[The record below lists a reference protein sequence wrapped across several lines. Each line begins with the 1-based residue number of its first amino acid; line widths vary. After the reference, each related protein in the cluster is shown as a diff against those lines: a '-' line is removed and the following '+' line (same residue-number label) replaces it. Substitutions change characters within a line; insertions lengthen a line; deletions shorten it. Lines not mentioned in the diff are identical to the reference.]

1 MKKQIICALAA
12 ILIASINK
20 ESAAQK
26 IRLLKKTHLTNYPS
40 ASSLEFYKEKL
51 YVIGDDAPSIWI
63 LDKNHSLL
71 DSIVLFPSKEKR
83 IDWAIKADLESST
96 IITKNDRNYLVAF
109 SSFSTPTRNKIIFL
123 SLDGPE
129 KILKQVETTLEATT
143 VQEPNIEGAACIGH
157 QLILSNRANTTHK
170 NNSLLLTTI
179 DTTSGINK
187 NYTVGINK
195 NYTVITLYLP
205 KTKKVTGISGISYL
219 KEKDML
225 LFTASTENTPNAYT
239 DGEIGASYIGYVKY
253 ISKKLTG
260 SSIKADKLI
269 SVSKYLGEK
278 SAQKIESLTV
288 EEIKGKKVII
298 HLAADNDN
306 GESTLFKLELKL

>member
-1 MKKQIICALAA
+1 MKKQIICALAV
-12 ILIASINK
+12 ILIASISK

-26 IRLLKKTHLTNYPS
+26 IRLLKKTHLANYPS
-40 ASSLEFYKEKL
+40 ASSLEFYKDKL

-63 LDKNHSLL
+63 LDKNHSFL
-71 DSIVLFPSKEKR
+71 DSVVLFPSKEKR
-83 IDWAIKADLESST
+83 IDWTIKADLESST
-96 IITKNDRNYLVAF
+96 IITINDKNYVVAF
-109 SSFSTPTRNKIIFL
+109 SSFSTPARNKIIFL
-123 SLDGPE
+123 SLVGPE
-129 KILKQVETTLEATT
+129 KKLKQVETTLETTT
-143 VQEPNIEGAACIGH
+143 VQELNIEGAASIGH

-179 DTTSGINK
+179 DTTSIDK
-187 NYTVGINK
+187 NYVA
-195 NYTVITLYLP
+195 ITLYLP

-239 DGEIGASYIGYVKY
+239 DGEIGSSYIGYVKN

-260 SSIKADKLI
+260 SSIKAGKLI
-269 SVSKYLGEK
+269 SISKYLGEK
-278 SAQKIESLTV
+278 NAQKIESITV
-288 EEIKGKKVII
+288 EKIKGKKAVI

-306 GESTLFKLELKL
+306 GESTLFKMELKL

>member
-1 MKKQIICALAA
+1 MKKQIICALAV

-40 ASSLEFYKEKL
+40 ASSLEFYKDKL

-63 LDKNHSLL
+63 LDKNHSFL
-71 DSIVLFPSKEKR
+71 DSVVLFPSKEKR
-83 IDWAIKADLESST
+83 IDWTIKADLESST
-96 IITKNDRNYLVAF
+96 IITKNDKNYLVAF
-109 SSFSTPTRNKIIFL
+109 SSFSTPARNKIIFL
-123 SLDGPE
+123 SLDEPE
-129 KILKQVETTLEATT
+129 KNLKQVETMLEATT
-143 VQEPNIEGAACIGH
+143 VQELNIEGAASIGH

-187 NYTVGINK
+187 NYV
-195 NYTVITLYLP
+195 VITLYLP

-239 DGEIGASYIGYVKY
+239 DGEIGSSYIGYVKN

-269 SVSKYLGEK
+269 SITKYLGEK
-278 SAQKIESLTV
+278 LR
-288 EEIKGKKVII
+288 KK
-298 HLAADNDN
+298 
-306 GESTLFKLELKL
+306 

>member
-1 MKKQIICALAA
+1 MKKQIICALAV
-12 ILIASINK
+12 ILIASISK

-26 IRLLKKTHLTNYPS
+26 IKLLKKTHLANYPS
-40 ASSLEFYKEKL
+40 ASSLEFYKDKL

-63 LDKNHSLL
+63 LDKNHSFL
-71 DSIVLFPSKEKR
+71 DSVVLFPSKEKR
-83 IDWAIKADLESST
+83 IDWTTKADLESST
-96 IITKNDRNYLVAF
+96 IITINDKNYVVAF
-109 SSFSTPTRNKIIFL
+109 SSFSTPARNKIIFL

-129 KILKQVETTLEATT
+129 KNLKQLETTLETTT
-143 VQEPNIEGAACIGH
+143 VQELNIEGAASIGH

-187 NYTVGINK
+187 NYVA
-195 NYTVITLYLP
+195 ITLYLP
-205 KTKKVTGISGISYL
+205 KTKKVTGVSGISYL

-239 DGEIGASYIGYVKY
+239 DGEIGSSYIGYVKN

-269 SVSKYLGEK
+269 SISKYLGEK
-278 SAQKIESLTV
+278 TAQKIESMTA
-288 EEIKGKKVII
+288 EEIKRKKAVI

-306 GESTLFKLELKL
+306 GESTLFKMELKL

>member
-1 MKKQIICALAA
+1 MKKQIICALAV

-96 IITKNDRNYLVAF
+96 IITKNDKNYLVAF
-109 SSFSTPTRNKIIFL
+109 SSFSTPARNKIIFL

-129 KILKQVETTLEATT
+129 KNLKQVETTLEAPT
-143 VQEPNIEGAACIGH
+143 VQELNIEGAASIGH

-179 DTTSGINK
+179 DTTAGINK
-187 NYTVGINK
+187 NYM
-195 NYTVITLYLP
+195 VITLYLP

-239 DGEIGASYIGYVKY
+239 DGEIGGSYVGYVKN

-278 SAQKIESLTV
+278 TAQKIESLTV
-288 EEIKGKKVII
+288 EEITGKKAVI

>member
-1 MKKQIICALAA
+1 MKKQIICVLAA

-63 LDKNHSLL
+63 LDKNHSFL
-71 DSIVLFPSKEKR
+71 DSIVLYPSKEKR

-96 IITKNDRNYLVAF
+96 IITKNDKNYLVAF
-109 SSFSTPTRNKIIFL
+109 SSFSTPVRNKIIFL
-123 SLDGPE
+123 SLDEPE
-129 KILKQVETTLEATT
+129 KSLKQVETTLEATT
-143 VQEPNIEGAACIGH
+143 VQELNIEGAAYIGH

-187 NYTVGINK
+187 NYAA
-195 NYTVITLYLP
+195 ITLYMP
-205 KTKKVTGISGISYL
+205 GTKKIIGISGISYL
-219 KEKDML
+219 KEKNML

-239 DGEIGASYIGYVKY
+239 DGEIGSSYIGYIKN
-253 ISKKLTG
+253 ISKKLAG
-260 SSIKADKLI
+260 LSIKADKLI
-269 SVSKYLGEK
+269 SISKYLGEK
-278 SAQKIESLTV
+278 TAQKIESVTV
-288 EEIKGKKVII
+288 QEIKGKKAII
-298 HLAADNDN
+298 QLAADNDN

>member
-1 MKKQIICALAA
+1 MKKQIICALAV
-12 ILIASINK
+12 ILTASISK

-26 IRLLKKTHLTNYPS
+26 IKLLKKTHLTNYPS
-40 ASSLEFYKEKL
+40 ASSLEFYQDKL

-63 LDKNHSLL
+63 LDKNHSFL
-71 DSIVLFPSKEKR
+71 DSVVLFPSKEKR
-83 IDWAIKADLESST
+83 IDWTIKADLESST
-96 IITKNDRNYLVAF
+96 IIKKDDKNYLVAF
-109 SSFSTPTRNKIIFL
+109 SSFSTPARNKIIFL

-129 KILKQVETTLEATT
+129 KNLKQVETTLEAST
-143 VQEPNIEGAACIGH
+143 VQELNIEGAASIGH
-157 QLILSNRANTTHK
+157 QLVLSNRANTTHK

-187 NYTVGINK
+187 NYVAI
-195 NYTVITLYLP
+195 ILYLP

-239 DGEIGASYIGYVKY
+239 DGEIGSSYIGYVKN

-260 SSIKADKLI
+260 SSIKAGKLI

-278 SAQKIESLTV
+278 NDQKIESVTV
-288 EEIKGKKVII
+288 EELKGKKAII

-306 GESTLFKLELKL
+306 GESTLFKMELKL

>member
-1 MKKQIICALAA
+1 MKKQIICALAV
-12 ILIASINK
+12 ILIASISK

-26 IRLLKKTHLTNYPS
+26 IRLLKKTHLANYPS
-40 ASSLEFYKEKL
+40 ASSLEFYKDKL

-63 LDKNHSLL
+63 LDKNHSFL
-71 DSIVLFPSKEKR
+71 DSVVLFPSKEKR
-83 IDWAIKADLESST
+83 IDWTIKADLESST
-96 IITKNDRNYLVAF
+96 IITINDKNYVVAF
-109 SSFSTPTRNKIIFL
+109 SSFSTPARNKIIFL

-129 KILKQVETTLEATT
+129 KKLKQVETTLETTT
-143 VQEPNIEGAACIGH
+143 VQELNIEGAASIGH

-179 DTTSGINK
+179 DTTSIDK
-187 NYTVGINK
+187 NYVA
-195 NYTVITLYLP
+195 ITLYLP
-205 KTKKVTGISGISYL
+205 KTKKVTAISGISYL

-239 DGEIGASYIGYVKY
+239 DGEIGSSYIGYVKN

-260 SSIKADKLI
+260 SSIKAGKLI
-269 SVSKYLGEK
+269 SISKYLGEK
-278 SAQKIESLTV
+278 NAQKIESITV
-288 EEIKGKKVII
+288 EKIKGKKAVI

-306 GESTLFKLELKL
+306 GESTLFKMELKL

>member
-96 IITKNDRNYLVAF
+96 IITKNDKNYLVAF
-109 SSFSTPTRNKIIFL
+109 SSFSTPARNKIIFL
-123 SLDGPE
+123 SLDRPE
-129 KILKQVETTLEATT
+129 KNLKQVETTLEATT
-143 VQEPNIEGAACIGH
+143 VQELNIEGAASIGH

-179 DTTSGINK
+179 DTTPGINK
-187 NYTVGINK
+187 NYI
-195 NYTVITLYLP
+195 VITLYLP

-239 DGEIGASYIGYVKY
+239 DGEIGGSYVGYVKY

-278 SAQKIESLTV
+278 TAQKIESLTV
-288 EEIKGKKVII
+288 EEITGKKAVI

-306 GESTLFKLELKL
+306 GESTLFKLKLKL

>member
-1 MKKQIICALAA
+1 MKKQIICALAV
-12 ILIASINK
+12 ILIASISK

-26 IRLLKKTHLTNYPS
+26 IKLLKKTHLANYPS
-40 ASSLEFYKEKL
+40 ASSLEFYKDKL

-63 LDKNHSLL
+63 LDKNHFFL
-71 DSIVLFPSKEKR
+71 DSVVLFPSKEKR
-83 IDWAIKADLESST
+83 IDWTTKADLESST
-96 IITKNDRNYLVAF
+96 IITINDKNYVVAF
-109 SSFSTPTRNKIIFL
+109 SSFSTPARNKIIFL

-129 KILKQVETTLEATT
+129 KNLKQLETTLETTT
-143 VQEPNIEGAACIGH
+143 VQELNIEGAASIGH

-187 NYTVGINK
+187 NYVA
-195 NYTVITLYLP
+195 ITLYLP
-205 KTKKVTGISGISYL
+205 KTKKVTGVSGISYL

-239 DGEIGASYIGYVKY
+239 DGEIGSSYIGYVKN

-269 SVSKYLGEK
+269 SISKYLGEK
-278 SAQKIESLTV
+278 TAQKIESMTA
-288 EEIKGKKVII
+288 EEIKRKKAVI

-306 GESTLFKLELKL
+306 GESTLFKMELKL

>member
-1 MKKQIICALAA
+1 MKKQIICALAV

-40 ASSLEFYKEKL
+40 ASSLEFYKDKL

-63 LDKNHSLL
+63 LDKNHSFL
-71 DSIVLFPSKEKR
+71 DSVVLFPSKEKR
-83 IDWAIKADLESST
+83 IDWTIKADLESST
-96 IITKNDRNYLVAF
+96 IITKNDKNYLVAF
-109 SSFSTPTRNKIIFL
+109 SSFSTPARNKIIFL
-123 SLDGPE
+123 SLDGP
-129 KILKQVETTLEATT
+129 KKNLKQVETILESTT
-143 VQEPNIEGAACIGH
+143 VQELNIEGAASIGH

-170 NNSLLLTTI
+170 NNSLLLSTI

-187 NYTVGINK
+187 NYV
-195 NYTVITLYLP
+195 VITLYLP

-239 DGEIGASYIGYVKY
+239 DGEIGSSYIGYVKN
-253 ISKKLTG
+253 ISKKLKAL
-260 SSIKADKLI
+260 SIKADKLI
-269 SVSKYLGEK
+269 SISKYLGEK
-278 SAQKIESLTV
+278 TAQKIESMTV
-288 EEIKGKKVII
+288 EEIKGKKAVI

-306 GESTLFKLELKL
+306 GESTLFKLELRL

>member
-1 MKKQIICALAA
+1 MKKQIICALAV

-96 IITKNDRNYLVAF
+96 IITKNDKNYLVAF
-109 SSFSTPTRNKIIFL
+109 SSFSTPARNKIIFL

-129 KILKQVETTLEATT
+129 KNLKQVETTLEATT
-143 VQEPNIEGAACIGH
+143 VQELNIEGAASIGH

-179 DTTSGINK
+179 DTTAGINK
-187 NYTVGINK
+187 NYI
-195 NYTVITLYLP
+195 VITLYLP

-239 DGEIGASYIGYVKY
+239 DGEIGGSYVGYVKN

-260 SSIKADKLI
+260 SSIKADRLI
-269 SVSKYLGEK
+269 SISKYLGEK
-278 SAQKIESLTV
+278 SAQKIESVTV
-288 EEIKGKKVII
+288 EELKGKKAVI

-306 GESTLFKLELKL
+306 GESTLFKLKLKL

>member
-1 MKKQIICALAA
+1 MKKQIICALAV
-12 ILIASINK
+12 ILTASISK

-26 IRLLKKTHLTNYPS
+26 IKLLKKTHLTNYPS
-40 ASSLEFYKEKL
+40 ASSLEFYQDKL

-63 LDKNHSLL
+63 LDKNHSFL
-71 DSIVLFPSKEKR
+71 DSVVLFPSKEKR

-96 IITKNDRNYLVAF
+96 IITKNDKNYLVAF
-109 SSFSTPTRNKIIFL
+109 SSFSTPARNKIIFL

-129 KILKQVETTLEATT
+129 KNPKQVETILEAST
-143 VQEPNIEGAACIGH
+143 VQELNIEGAASIGH
-157 QLILSNRANTTHK
+157 QLVLSNRANTTHK

-187 NYTVGINK
+187 NYVAI
-195 NYTVITLYLP
+195 ILYLP

-239 DGEIGASYIGYVKY
+239 DGEIGSSYIGYVKN

-260 SSIKADKLI
+260 SSIKAGKLI

-278 SAQKIESLTV
+278 NDQKIESVTV
-288 EEIKGKKVII
+288 EELKGKKAII

-306 GESTLFKLELKL
+306 GESTLFKMELKL